1 MQKSDTEFLECHYKG
16 HYCGIRKKFFS
27 LFNYIKAYEGI
38 ILENED
44 NNQHRIF
51 LLHGHQG
58 DLINDRLWKLGK
70 FLVRYIWR
78 PLEIWGFNDPTR
90 AAKNYRKKNSIEQQ
104 LITWSKENN
113 IMLITGHT
121 HRSSFANLDEPMY
134 FNSGSC
140 IHPTAI
146 TAIEIEYGRIS
157 LVKWSIMTRED
168 NSIYVGKEVLKGPV
182 KLEDYF
188 LKNIKIENF

>member
-1 MQKSDTEFLECHYKG
+1 
-16 HYCGIRKKFFS
+16 
-27 LFNYIKAYEGI
+27 
-38 ILENED
+38 
-44 NNQHRIF
+44 
-51 LLHGHQG
+51 
-58 DLINDRLWKLGK
+58 
-70 FLVRYIWR
+70 
-78 PLEIWGFNDPTR
+78 
-90 AAKNYRKKNSIEQQ
+90 
-104 LITWSKENN
+104 
-113 IMLITGHT
+113 MLITGYT